1 MTELPYVFIY
11 LQGELCIVSKRKK
24 ERTLVP
30 RDYAA
35 ACARVYVGVHF
46 VLELELFTKRVSGM
60 CRAGYKEKCLMEKPP
75 RTYASNAISVF
86 SRQ

>member
-1 MTELPYVFIY
+1 MHCY
-11 LQGELCIVSKRKK
+11 RK
-24 ERTLVP
+24 EVRALVP
-30 RDYAA
+30 RGYAA
-35 ACARVYVGVHF
+35 ACARVYVEVHF

-60 CRAGYKEKCLMEKPP
+60 CRLGYKEKCLMEKPP